1 MADGQ
6 LYRGVLRSFSVKDGY
21 GFVRC
26 QELHETF
33 GRDVYVPVSLLPAS
47 ICCGARVIFTL
58 AFNERGQP
66 RCEQLLEED
75 TSNIDALSALDL
87 LPLDLNLEPCCE
99 ATVES
104 LGGCCARVVSWN
116 LLAPSYC
123 SGAFF
128 KDVDPEA
135 LRWPRRAT
143 QIKKVLHCLA
153 PTIVCLQEVELDR
166 PLEDLGLSDYAVAFV
181 QRPKRLNG
189 LDRKDGCLIAWQRE
203 AFRLIRQQPLYY
215 DDFPPPHA
223 CQQDEGNPSGHVA
236 LLVELQPTDAP
247 EGWTVLVA
255 TTHLAWNDTREDLR
269 THQAFVLLQAVLSY
283 QNDYAIICGD
293 FNMTPQSPTHGLVS
307 QYFCSAYQDLE
318 KQCGES
324 GVVTTTNALARSGQ
338 GFAEIIDYCWLR
350 SPEGAAYWDPWKQP
364 SQLGPW
370 ACRRLRLPCRAW
382 LRSFYGAAPQ
392 APLPT
397 LLASGRWPSDHF
409 PIAVDVVFWTEP
421 GDAGT

>member
-1 MADGQ
+1 MDGNV
-6 LYRGVLRSFSVKDGY
+6 YRGVLRSFSLKDGY

-26 QELHETF
+26 SELLETF
-33 GRDVYVPVSLLPAS
+33 GRDVYCPVSLLPNG
-47 ICCGARVIFTL
+47 ICCGARVVFTL
-58 AFNERGQP
+58 AINDRGQP
-66 RCEQLLEED
+66 RCGELLEED
-75 TSNIDALSALDL
+75 TSSIDALSPLEL

-99 ATVES
+99 AILES
-104 LGGCCARVVSWN
+104 LGTCSARIVSWN

-143 QIKKVLHCLA
+143 QIKTVLHALA
-153 PTIVCLQEVELDR
+153 PTILCLQEIELDR
-166 PLEDLGLSDYAVAFV
+166 PLEELGLSSYAVASV
-181 QRPKRLNG
+181 QRPKRSNG

-203 AFRLIRQQPLYY
+203 AFTLIRQQPLYY
-215 DDFPPPHA
+215 DDFPPPQTS
-223 CQQDEGNPSGHVA
+223 CQQDDGPSGHVA

-247 EGWTVLVA
+247 EGWTVLIA

-269 THQAFVLLQAVLSY
+269 THQASVLLQTVLSY
-283 QNDYAIICGD
+283 RNDYTIICGD

-307 QYFCSAYQDLE
+307 QFFSSAYQDIERLS
-318 KQCGES
+318 GES
-324 GVVTTTNALARSGQ
+324 GGVTTTNALARSGQ

-350 SPEGAAYWDPWKQP
+350 ASEGYW
-364 SQLGPW
+364 GPW
-370 ACRRLRLPCRAW
+370 AHRRLRLPCRAW
-382 LRSFYGAAPQ
+382 LRSFYGTTPQ

-397 LLASGRWPSDHF
+397 LLHSGRWPSDHF

-421 GDAGT
+421 GHAATPAAR